1 MPKIVFILLLLL
13 ANTPLFPQS
22 GSTIKEFEKKLS
34 DYYDAELIEDV
45 ISTIGDNQSRVW
57 SWDIGDY
64 SSDDHNDIACVV
76 RYSKEKSRQC
86 SVFFFV
92 DINGTLTP
100 VGSQS
105 RDFVDSPLE
114 VGVAIKNSSCY
125 VTSKK
130 EQFNWNI
137 VGYKYRHGSF
147 FESDTFSTSRIG
159 NQTSESFKDHVQR
172 RNSLHVFSTKTEE
185 TSFYHHYY
193 DIPSFSKGEIIN
205 SNHAGPYI
213 IDRADDVAVGA
224 FYWKG
229 PADASIHIIESFY
242 DEKAWYVRAS
252 IKDDTLIDK
261 ICDTCIQD
269 KLTILLSNILPSQTP
284 EQTLKKQV
292 IAKQQSYMIE
302 ILPSFATPHEST
314 ILVQE
319 QNSGYKKA
327 LSQASLNVKKRKS
340 GYDIFLSIPFQVL
353 SGLDIS
359 GLGME
364 QRLLGCSII
373 LTDSDNQF
381 RPEELTRIISSDYEM
396 GNDDSLGVLTFYPK
410 NAAIADVQSHFSKEL
425 SETLLQ
431 LGF

>member
-1 MPKIVFILLLLL
+1 MHKIVLILYFML
-13 ANTPLFPQS
+13 AITPLFSQS
-22 GSTIKEFEKKLS
+22 GSTVKEFETKLS

-45 ISTIGDNQSRVW
+45 ISTIGDSQSRVW

-76 RYSKEKSRQC
+76 RYSKEKLKQC

-100 VGSQS
+100 VGSQT
-105 RDFVDSPLE
+105 RDFFDSPLE

-137 VGYKYRHGSF
+137 VGYKYKHGSF

-159 NQTSESFKDHVQR
+159 NQTSELFKDHVQR
-172 RNSLHVFSTKTEE
+172 RTSLHVFSTKTEE
-185 TSFYHHYY
+185 TSFYHHYF
-193 DIPSFSKGEIIN
+193 DIPSFSKGDIIH

-229 PADASIHIIESFY
+229 LADASIHIIESFY
-242 DEKAWYVRAS
+242 DEKAWYLRAS

-269 KLTILLSNILPSQTP
+269 KLTILLSGILPSQTP
-284 EQTLKKQV
+284 EQTFKKQELS
-292 IAKQQSYMIE
+292 KQESYLID
-302 ILPSFATPHEST
+302 ILPSFALPHEST
-314 ILVQE
+314 IVVQE
-319 QNSGYKKA
+319 QNSGYKTA
-327 LSQASLNVKKRKS
+327 LSQANLNVKKRNS
-340 GYDIFLSIPFQVL
+340 GYDIFLSIPFHVL
-353 SGLDIS
+353 SGLEFS
-359 GLGME
+359 SLGKE

-381 RPEELTRIISSDYEM
+381 RPEEITKIISSDYET
-396 GNDDSLGVLTFYPK
+396 GNDKSLGLLTFYPK
-410 NAAIADVQSHFSKEL
+410 NVRIANAQPHFSKEL
-425 SETLLQ
+425 TETLLQ